1 MTRDILHLAVP
12 DFHVALARAVD
23 PTLAGRPLAVAAG
36 SGDRALLRCVSAE
49 ARGDGVRPGMSAWLA
64 RKCCPALQLLPPQPE
79 LASSALR
86 GFAELASSCSP
97 LWEPA
102 ADGRLFL
109 DLTGSRRLLGS
120 PLDVAAR
127 LERAVADRL
136 RLPSTCG
143 VAGNKLIARIAAGYL
158 DRPGVCDVLRGSESR
173 FIGPLPASVLPGI
186 GTLRAELLL
195 ADLNLRRVEQI
206 AALSVPQ
213 LEPVCGSFAA
223 LLHQRAL
230 GIDPS
235 PVRPPQRTAALIEEA
250 LLERAA
256 NDEPA
261 VRAALGRLAEACG
274 LRLRNLGRGATRLRL
289 TLRYVDGLTD
299 ERTRSG
305 TIPLFYDLDLMNAAD
320 GLLRHAW
327 RRRVRLRSLRL
338 ACDRLVPLTRQLDL
352 FAEPQHDR
360 HHDALQTALD
370 TLRGRFGAE
379 MVVWGRCKGE
389 G

>member
-1 MTRDILHLAVP
+1 MIRDILHLAVP
-12 DFHVALARAVD
+12 DFDVALARAAD
-23 PTLAGRPLAVAAG
+23 PSLTGRPLAVAAG

-49 ARGDGVRPGMSAWLA
+49 ARGDGVRPGMSAYLA

-79 LASSALR
+79 LAAKAMR
-86 GFAELASSCSP
+86 GFAELAAISSP

-109 DLTGSRRLLGS
+109 DLTGGRRLLGS
-120 PLDVAAR
+120 PLDVASR
-127 LERAVADRL
+127 LEQAVADRL

-158 DRPGVCDVLRGSESR
+158 DRPGVCDVLRGNESR
-173 FIGPLPASVLPGI
+173 FIGPLPASVLPGV
-186 GTLRAELLL
+186 GSLRAERLL

-206 AALSVPQ
+206 ASLTVSQ
-213 LEPVCGSFAA
+213 LEPVCGSFAP

-235 PVRPPQRTAALIEEA
+235 PVRPPQRSTALVEEA

-261 VRAALGRLAEACG
+261 VRAALGRLAEGCG
-274 LRLRNLGRGATRLRL
+274 LRLRTQDKGATRLRL
-289 TLRYVDGLTD
+289 TLRYVDGLID

-305 TIPLFYDLDLMNAAD
+305 PLPLFFDLDLMDAAD
-320 GLLRHAW
+320 GLLQHAW

-338 ACDRLVPLTRQLDL
+338 ACDRLVPLSRQLDL
-352 FAEPQHDR
+352 FAEPQQDL

-370 TLRGRFGAE
+370 RLRGRFGAE
-379 MVVWGRCKGE
+379 AVVWGRGKV
-389 G
+389 